1 MSIPFRIRSKLRVH
15 HDRMRPIVE
24 ATVGLSFVIKAVE
37 GTATRSALR
46 LSGETI
52 DALVLAGAAQVRLV
66 EVGRL
71 GAAGSSVRGQKVALD
86 ADASG
91 KESKN
96 R

>member
-1 MSIPFRIRSKLRVH
+1 
-15 HDRMRPIVE
+15 MRPIVE
-24 ATVGLSFVIKAVE
+24 ATVGLSFVIEAVE
-37 GTATRSALR
+37 GVATRPALR
-46 LSGETI
+46 LAGETI

-71 GAAGSSVRGQKVALD
+71 AAGSSVRGQKAALD